1 MSKRKR
7 YCLIGLF
14 CVVLIFITVLIQRQY
29 SKTLES
35 NKSALGEQL
44 VKALY
49 DYDSVYELD
58 AQMTIVKSICS
69 EAVYNDL
76 TIDNEQR
83 TLTTYL
89 KFKQDPVHGI
99 IHNSAYG
106 YVLYS
111 LQTDSVSEDR
121 LFCLYYRIGAEGKI
135 DWVKEVECIEFLD
148 TIY

>member
-1 MSKRKR
+1 MSKQKK

-14 CVVLIFITVLIQRQY
+14 CVVLIFITVFIQRQY
-29 SKTLES
+29 NKTLES

-89 KFKQDPVHGI
+89 KFKQDPVHVI
-99 IHNSAYG
+99 IHNSE
-106 YVLYS
+106 YV
-111 LQTDSVSEDR
+111 
-121 LFCLYYRIGAEGKI
+121 
-135 DWVKEVECIEFLD
+135 
-148 TIY
+148 

>member
-1 MSKRKR
+1 MSKQKK
-7 YCLIGLF
+7 YCLIVLF
-14 CVVLIFITVLIQRQY
+14 CMVLIFTTVIIQRQY
-29 SKTLES
+29 NKNLSK
-35 NKSALGEQL
+35 NKVALGEQL
-44 VKALY
+44 VRALY

-69 EAVYNDL
+69 DAVYNDL

-89 KFKQDPVHGI
+89 KFKQDPVHVV
-99 IHNSAYG
+99 IHNSEYG

-111 LQTDSVSEDR
+111 LQTDSVDEDR
-121 LFCLYYRIGAEGKI
+121 LFCLYYRIGTEGKI

>member
-1 MSKRKR
+1 MSKRKKC
-7 YCLIGLF
+7 CLIGLF
-14 CVVLIFITVLIQRQY
+14 CVVLIFITVFIQRQY
-29 SKTLES
+29 NKTLEN

-89 KFKQDPVHGI
+89 KFKQDPVHVI
-99 IHNSAYG
+99 IHNSEYG